1 MLSRHHQQV
10 DSSDIMVP
18 FWDKFEVDLR
28 GETFAVGRTSGS
40 VCCPVVFLKGKMVD
54 MYGYILIYVC
64 NSFG

>member
-1 MLSRHHQQV
+1 
-10 DSSDIMVP
+10 MVP

-40 VCCPVVFLKGKMVD
+40 VCCPVVFLEGKMVD
-54 MYGYILIYVC
+54 VYGYILIYVC